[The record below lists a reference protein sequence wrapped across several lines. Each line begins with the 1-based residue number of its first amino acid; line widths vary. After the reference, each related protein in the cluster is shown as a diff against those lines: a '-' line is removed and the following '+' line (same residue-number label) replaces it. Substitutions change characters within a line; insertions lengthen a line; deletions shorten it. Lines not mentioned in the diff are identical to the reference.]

1 VGDGQRDGNRD
12 GERTSA
18 FDPVAGV
25 RALADVQRRG
35 LLAAT
40 ELVDRL
46 VDAVDGAPD
55 DGDGAERAVR
65 HDGPDTREAAP
76 GSIDELVELWL
87 QLVRLGADVIAQV
100 AAPSR
105 PTHTN
110 PPAAHAARD
119 QRPSI
124 DVVAQAGTGLVSV
137 TASRGAEVWL
147 DNTGADDR
155 QGLRLRAGGL
165 LSHEGAA
172 LPSGSLRFE
181 PAVVDL
187 PGRSSRG
194 VAVSAVPGD
203 APPGTYRGVIV
214 AQGAPDAW
222 LPVEVVVGGPDQG

>member
-55 DGDGAERAVR
+55 DGNDGERDVR
-65 HDGPDTREAAP
+65 HDGRTSRDTAP
-76 GSIDELVELWL
+76 GSVDELVELWL

-100 AAPSR
+100 AAPSSR
-105 PTHTN
+105 PPHPA
-110 PPAAHAARD
+110 PPVARD
-119 QRPSI
+119 QRPTI
-124 DVVAQAGTGLVSV
+124 DIVAQAGSGLVSV
-137 TASRGAEVWL
+137 TAPGSAEVWL
-147 DNTGADDR
+147 DNSGADDR
-155 QGLRLRAGGL
+155 RGLRLRAGEL
-165 LSHEGAA
+165 LSHDGAL

-194 VAVSAVPGD
+194 VAVAAAPGD
-203 APPGTYRGVIV
+203 VPPGTYRGVIV
-214 AQGAPDAW
+214 AEGAPGAW
-222 LPVEVVVGGPDQG
+222 LPVEVVVGGSGRG